1 MEFSQS
7 ECVNTF
13 LAFLQK
19 LLELDTVKEKKN
31 LIVEHVKPSN
41 PESSKQHKG
50 HAAAGPGK
58 FIMFE
63 NRNTF
68 DFNFCIRRSKDYRA
82 VLLN

>member
-31 LIVEHVKPSN
+31 LIVNMSNQATQNLPSN
-41 PESSKQHKG
+41 
-50 HAAAGPGK
+50 
-58 FIMFE
+58 
-63 NRNTF
+63 T
-68 DFNFCIRRSKDYRA
+68 KDMQQQA
-82 VLLN
+82 